1 MGVKLHFISNNV
13 KGRQNSVKWIKLFEY
28 LKHNLSSNGFL
39 FLEETYSSFAD
50 EEKWADEL
58 KGPTCFSHGKTNSC
72 RVRGVIREGQK
83 EVKPPFKN

>member
-28 LKHNLSSNGFL
+28 LKHNLSSNRFL

-50 EEKWADEL
+50 EEK
-58 KGPTCFSHGKTNSC
+58 
-72 RVRGVIREGQK
+72 
-83 EVKPPFKN
+83 

>member
-28 LKHNLSSNGFL
+28 LKQNLSSNGFL

-50 EEKWADEL
+50 EEK
-58 KGPTCFSHGKTNSC
+58 
-72 RVRGVIREGQK
+72 
-83 EVKPPFKN
+83 

>member
-1 MGVKLHFISNNV
+1 MQFLTISQFYLLLKLNNQNIRKHLTLMGVKLHFISNNV

-50 EEKWADEL
+50 EEK
-58 KGPTCFSHGKTNSC
+58 
-72 RVRGVIREGQK
+72 
-83 EVKPPFKN
+83 